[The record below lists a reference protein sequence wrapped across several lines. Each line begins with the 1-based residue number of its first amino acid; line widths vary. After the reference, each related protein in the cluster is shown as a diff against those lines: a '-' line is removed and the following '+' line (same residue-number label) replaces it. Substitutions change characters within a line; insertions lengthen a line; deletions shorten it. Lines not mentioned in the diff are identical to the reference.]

1 MNASRWIQYFE
12 NHRHHHDAEC
22 YDWAAAEP
30 DPSRPD
36 IVALAASL
44 AIFQLGESG
53 GGSRLRRYADFL
65 TATDPAFAGYGRAVA
80 MFVDEENGHAAL
92 LRQMVLRLGGTLLV
106 KQWSNSIFRFI
117 RNSLGLE
124 FNVQVLLSAEL
135 IARGYY
141 GLLARHAPDPVI
153 RACCGRITR
162 DEVGHIAFHV
172 DFFRD
177 RLGAWPAWRSL
188 LWRAQ
193 FQFLFVL
200 AGWVVWLD
208 HGKALQACGITREL
222 FTEKTARACRSF
234 LGGLATRSRAEKLG
248 QPSGGSITRCISS
261 AYVLRAGSFRPCG
274 HQARSG
280 GLLEASPPGKESK
293 AAGVCDRRSLEG
305 IGAASGTAHGTQ
317 L

>member
-12 NHRHHHDAEC
+12 NHRHHHDAET
-22 YDWAAAEP
+22 YDWAAPGP
-30 DPSRPD
+30 DPTRPE
-36 IVALAASL
+36 IRALAASV

-53 GGSRLRRYADFL
+53 GGSRLRRYADSL
-65 TATDPAFAGYGRAVA
+65 TAEDPAFAGYGRAVA
-80 MFVDEENGHAAL
+80 LFVDEENGHAAL
-92 LRQMVLRLGGTLLV
+92 LRQMVLRLGGTLLE

-117 RNSLGLE
+117 RNVLGLE

-153 RACCGRITR
+153 RACCCRITR

-193 FQFLFVL
+193 FQFLFAL

-208 HGKALQACGITREL
+208 HGKALHACGITREL
-222 FTEKTARACRSF
+222 FTEKTARACQSF
-234 LGGLATRSRAEKLG
+234 LGGLASRSRAGKLG
-248 QPSGGSITRCISS
+248 QPSHWSNMRCIFS
-261 AYVLRAGSFRPCG
+261 ACILWAKSFLRRKSV
-274 HQARSG
+274 
-280 GLLEASPPGKESK
+280 ES
-293 AAGVCDRRSLEG
+293 
-305 IGAASGTAHGTQ
+305 
-317 L
+317 